1 MKKSFLLL
9 TTLCLASCASAGT
22 DGAKKKA
29 GAPDWIDNP
38 AAACASNELCA
49 VGEGR
54 TPKSA
59 KADARA
65 ALGKIFET
73 KVASSFENTLSQDE
87 EGTRERVNDSVSE
100 KSDIV
105 LEAVEIRETY
115 DGADRVSALA
125 VLNKDKA
132 AKLFKRDMEK
142 LDEDMEEIRSR
153 RTPPSAIRLEKMFAE
168 RAGLNRRYVV
178 LTGKNYTE
186 SLSYAD
192 VVAYK
197 KAVTGKKI
205 HLTTKGGRAFDKA
218 IRNAMIENGY
228 AFVADPEKAAAQVT
242 ATVESDEQ
250 YLNVKG
256 FVKFAFRFTLRG
268 PDKAG
273 KQVEQLVES
282 FDETG
287 RNEVQAA
294 ANATEALKKYL
305 SEHLVDVK
313 F

>member
-1 MKKSFLLL
+1 MKKAFLLL
-9 TTLCLASCASAGT
+9 ATLCLASCASTG
-22 DGAKKKA
+22 DAKKEA
-29 GAPDWIDNP
+29 GEPDWIKNP
-38 AAACASNELCA
+38 ASVCSSDELCA

-54 TPKSA
+54 TPKRA

-73 KVASSFENTLSQDE
+73 KLAASFENTLSQDE
-87 EGTRERVNDSVSE
+87 EGTRERVRDSVAE
-100 KSDIV
+100 ETDIV
-105 LEAVEIRETY
+105 LESVEIRETFEN
-115 DGADRVSALA
+115 AKNVFALA

-132 AKLFKRDMEK
+132 VKLLRRDMAKLDG
-142 LDEDMEEIRSR
+142 DMEEMRSR
-153 RTPPSAIRLEKMFAE
+153 KTPPSAIRLEKLFAE
-168 RAGLNRRYVV
+168 RSGLNRRHVV
-178 LTGKNYTE
+178 LTGKDYME
-186 SLSYAD
+186 SLSYDD
-192 VVAYK
+192 VKAYK

-205 HLTTKGGRAFDKA
+205 FLTTKGERAFDKA
-218 IRNAMIENGY
+218 IRNAMLENGY
-228 AFVADPEKAAAQVT
+228 IFVSDPEKAAAQVT

-256 FVKFAFRFTLRG
+256 FVKYAFRFTLRG
-268 PDKAG
+268 PDKTG

-294 ANATEALKKYL
+294 ANATESLKKYL